1 MSQPEASPRRS
12 RRRFLLGATALLL
25 VLIVVTVLF
34 RRELA
39 ETSVTAYL
47 EGEGVTVQS
56 LAVTRLTLQTIELR
70 DLALGEAGELTI
82 ASVVLTPAIDGFDA
96 SLQAARIDGLRL
108 TLDITGD
115 KPLLGSLQPALDR
128 LMVEA
133 EGDDSAEPSAP
144 ARPPALPEV
153 VLADAAVV
161 FQTPSGPMTA
171 ALDGTL
177 TPDTAGGAAL
187 QAALRLDSALGR
199 LQAQLSGRRSA
210 TGAISLTAEVAEGR
224 LAWQDFSRGAF
235 SGRLTVEQAPGGAPQ
250 LQADFDL
257 RDLAYTPAGAAPLQ
271 LASGAL
277 KASGSLARAALA
289 LSLAGD
295 NEHLDL
301 SIEAEQNPAAEGQVV
316 GLDVQGEVR
325 TAGGLAQFLP
335 LPGPKVTAG
344 TLVVEAAGDGRLS
357 GDMTQAATWRD
368 LPTRL
373 AESRVRLE
381 GDAILGAVTLADGTT
396 GVSAHLPLI
405 VDFTD
410 DRATVAL
417 SEDAAVRVEQ
427 PARDSLHQLGVPDDL
442 LPLLVSGLNL
452 TLAAGGELPF
462 RLAATPIWPPRSVVV
477 AVTAQAASDQGL
489 SLALRAEGDATL
501 DAALALAGYAG
512 SLDARAEAER
522 VALGGREAQGVALT
536 LPLAADY
543 GTGGL
548 NLALARPG
556 TLRTARFG
564 AKTPLQLSAPLAFE
578 IGALNLT
585 AAPAA
590 AGYRYGLSAREDGAA
605 FTIAAAGS
613 EPVAVT
619 AGALTV
625 QLDGSFD
632 PQDGHAASLTARL
645 GGLELPGYGFDA
657 EAVEIEVA
665 LDRELRPAR
674 SRFALGPMQLG
685 SDEAP
690 LRLDGS
696 LQRSGAGY
704 DIAGELAASEGP
716 ILVDLTGRYGDDGR
730 ASLKAVSRLI
740 SFAPDGLQPA
750 ALSPLLADLEAVSGT
765 LTAAARL
772 AWPRDPAAESG
783 RLTLSNLAFKSQG
796 TEVAGLNLDVEFDS
810 LLPLASAA
818 GQRLTIRS
826 LDAGVLLEAID
837 LVFSLDQAPRPR
849 LNLEDG
855 GFGLGGAR
863 WKIEPTVL
871 DPAAAQN
878 RVVLATDDLDLATF
892 FELIGVDGLSGSGRL
907 AGSLP
912 IVFAGSDII
921 VEDGHF
927 DALEPGRLSIRFQAL
942 RSALAGGGE
951 TVDAAVKALEDF
963 HYEELSLALA
973 KTAENDATVK
983 LSTLGQNPEVMEGQ
997 PFRFNI
1003 NLESNLT
1010 SVLEALQQGYSLS
1023 DDALKRAWRL
1033 R

>member
-1 MSQPEASPRRS
+1 
-12 RRRFLLGATALLL
+12 
-25 VLIVVTVLF
+25 
-34 RRELA
+34 
-39 ETSVTAYL
+39 
-47 EGEGVTVQS
+47 
-56 LAVTRLTLQTIELR
+56 
-70 DLALGEAGELTI
+70 
-82 ASVVLTPAIDGFDA
+82 
-96 SLQAARIDGLRL
+96 
-108 TLDITGD
+108 
-115 KPLLGSLQPALDR
+115 
-128 LMVEA
+128 
-133 EGDDSAEPSAP
+133 
-144 ARPPALPEV
+144 
-153 VLADAAVV
+153 VLA
-161 FQTPSGPMTA
+161 
-171 ALDGTL
+171 
-177 TPDTAGGAAL
+177 
-187 QAALRLDSALGR
+187 
-199 LQAQLSGRRSA
+199 
-210 TGAISLTAEVAEGR
+210 
-224 LAWQDFSRGAF
+224 
-235 SGRLTVEQAPGGAPQ
+235 
-250 LQADFDL
+250 
-257 RDLAYTPAGAAPLQ
+257 
-271 LASGAL
+271 
-277 KASGSLARAALA
+277 
-289 LSLAGD
+289 
-295 NEHLDL
+295 
-301 SIEAEQNPAAEGQVV
+301 
-316 GLDVQGEVR
+316 
-325 TAGGLAQFLP
+325 
-335 LPGPKVTAG
+335 
-344 TLVVEAAGDGRLS
+344 
-357 GDMTQAATWRD
+357 
-368 LPTRL
+368 
-373 AESRVRLE
+373 
-381 GDAILGAVTLADGTT
+381 
-396 GVSAHLPLI
+396 
-405 VDFTD
+405 
-410 DRATVAL
+410 
-417 SEDAAVRVEQ
+417 
-427 PARDSLHQLGVPDDL
+427 
-442 LPLLVSGLNL
+442 
-452 TLAAGGELPF
+452 
-462 RLAATPIWPPRSVVV
+462 
-477 AVTAQAASDQGL
+477 
-489 SLALRAEGDATL
+489 
-501 DAALALAGYAG
+501 
-512 SLDARAEAER
+512 
-522 VALGGREAQGVALT
+522 

-543 GTGGL
+543 GAGGL
-548 NLALARPG
+548 SLALARPG
-556 TLRTARFG
+556 ALRIARFG
-564 AKTPLQLSAPLAFE
+564 ARTPLQLQAPLAFE
-578 IGALNLT
+578 IGALSLT

-619 AGALTV
+619 AGALTL

-657 EAVEIEVA
+657 ESVEIEVA

-685 SDEAP
+685 SDEAPLSAP

-740 SFAPDGLQPA
+740 SFTPDGLQPA
-750 ALSPLLADLEAVSGT
+750 ALCPLLTDLEEVSGT

-772 AWPRDPAAESG
+772 TWPRDPAAESG
-783 RLTLSNLAFKSQG
+783 RLTLSNLTFKSQG

-826 LDAGVLLEAID
+826 LDAGVPLEAIE

-863 WKIEPTVL
+863 WEIEPTVL

-878 RVVLATDDLDLATF
+878 RVVLATDGLDLATF

-951 TVDAAVKALEDF
+951 TVEAAVKALEDF

-983 LSTLGQNPEVMEGQ
+983 LSTLGQNPEVMDGQ